1 MIENYLF
8 FARKE
13 NASDVHLTVDMV
25 PMMRVTGYLEYMSK
39 DPLTKEHLELLID
52 ELLNKKQKEKLLLG
66 EDVDFAYAD
75 SKGQRYRINIYRQ
88 RGNFA
93 IAIRLLN
100 SHIPSLEELG
110 LPSIL
115 ADIALKQRGL
125 ILVTGPTGSGK
136 STTLASMIDVINE
149 TKRSHILTL
158 EDPIEYM
165 HKHKKALVNQR
176 EIGVDAYSFAHSL
189 RSALREDPDVI
200 LVGEMRDYE
209 TMALALTAAET
220 GHLVLSTLHTTSAA
234 QTIDRIIDVF
244 PPNQQN
250 QVKSQLS
257 TSLNAIIAQRLL
269 PNIDEN
275 NRCAALEIMINNE
288 ATANMIRE
296 GKTYQINSVIQT
308 SANCGMQTMDMALAK
323 LVLSKNISI
332 ETAIQYCNDEDN
344 LKRLIGIYY

>member
-13 NASDVHLTVDMV
+13 NASDIHLTADMV
-25 PMMRVTGYLEYMSK
+25 PMMRITGYLQYMSK
-39 DPLTKEHLELLID
+39 DKLSQSEINIMLD
-52 ELLNKKQKEKLLLG
+52 ELLNRKQKEKLALG
-66 EDVDFAYAD
+66 EDLDFAHAD
-75 SKGQRYRINIYRQ
+75 SLGQRYRINVYRQ
-88 RGNFA
+88 RGNLA
-93 IAIRLLN
+93 LAIRLLN
-100 SHIPSLEELG
+100 SHIPTLDELG

-136 STTLASMIDVINE
+136 STTLAAMIDVIN
-149 TKRSHILTL
+149 KSRRCHILTL

-165 HKHKKALVNQR
+165 HTHKKALVNQR
-176 EIGVDAYSFAHSL
+176 EIGVDAYSFAQSL

-209 TMALALTAAET
+209 TVSLALTAAET

-244 PPNQQN
+244 PSNQQN

-269 PNIDEN
+269 PNLHEDG
-275 NRCAALEIMINNE
+275 RCTALEILINNE
-288 ATANMIRE
+288 ASANMIRE
-296 GKTYQINSVIQT
+296 GKTFQINNVIQT
-308 SANCGMQTMDMALAK
+308 SNNIGMQTMDMALAK
-323 LVLSKNISI
+323 LVLNKQISI
-332 ETAIQYCNDEDN
+332 DVAMQYCYDKEA
-344 LKRLIGIYY
+344 LKRLIGIY